1 MLLSTVTR
9 PFSSEELVE
18 WREKVQKDSA
28 KLLDMCKAAGT
39 CARARARASRS
50 ASSLEAQWLAMDG
63 WLARTGAKLDI
74 DKIKPWARWI
84 TPVEE
89 RYAQDSSHLGL

>member
-39 CARARARASRS
+39 WRERERASRGAPARS
-50 ASSLEAQWLAMDG
+50 RLNGLRWLACDG
-63 WLARTGAKLDI
+63 WLAGAYRRQAGHRQDQALGSLDHASRGAVRT
-74 DKIKPWARWI
+74 R
-84 TPVEE
+84 
-89 RYAQDSSHLGL
+89 